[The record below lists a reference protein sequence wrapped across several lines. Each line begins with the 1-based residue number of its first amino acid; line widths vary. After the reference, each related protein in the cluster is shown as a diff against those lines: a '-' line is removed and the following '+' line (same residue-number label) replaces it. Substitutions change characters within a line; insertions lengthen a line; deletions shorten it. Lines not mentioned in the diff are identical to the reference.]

1 MRVHGFSIEIILKF
15 YMILVRKHIQTLIV
29 LSQMACKYSFIIFL
43 EEEILEKDTYIEKS
57 FFYFGRFLKIL
68 DRNQILFIDSNS
80 LNITFIYEF

>member
-1 MRVHGFSIEIILKF
+1 MRVHGFSIEIILKL

-43 EEEILEKDTYIEKS
+43 EEILEKDTYIEKS
-57 FFYFGRFLKIL
+57 FSYFGRFLKIL
-68 DRNQILFIDSNS
+68 DRNQILVIDSNS